1 MARSRP
7 RSADTTRSEI
17 LEQIRSSV
25 RISRVELAEKTGFT
39 EATISTV
46 VRRIIEEG
54 LVVEAGYS
62 ESTGGKRRTLLDIDR
77 SARFGIGIS
86 LARDSIT
93 AVVADLSGQPVG
105 TTRRPGADDL
115 DPERVIDRV
124 VEQVNELIEEFGIER
139 ARIVGIGVAG
149 AGPLDA
155 ATGTLQGR
163 QPSPVWRGYPLEE
176 RLEDV
181 SSMRVVL
188 DNDAT
193 CAALGEHWTDRRGT
207 VPAVSATVYMDDGIG
222 CGILIDGTVFHG
234 MSSNAGEIGHI
245 SLESDGPPCHCGS
258 RGCVEVYASPAAVI
272 ARALQDLDL
281 AAELGLSP
289 EPADRRD
296 SFEKV
301 AVAAASGHD
310 VALALIDDAASY
322 LARGIVTLSNILDLD
337 EVHLSGPGFA
347 VAGERYAAVAQRHL
361 DDGTFMRRIH
371 PVRVRVSAI
380 GADAAAIGAA
390 TLILQHELTP
400 HTASFSRRGR
410 RDLDSR

>member
-1 MARSRP
+1 MPRSRP

-77 SARFGIGIS
+77 SARYGVGVS
-86 LARDSIT
+86 LARDRIT
-93 AVVADLSGQPVG
+93 AVVADLAGQPVG
-105 TTRRPGADDL
+105 TSRRDGADDL
-115 DPERVIDRV
+115 EPDLVIARV
-124 VEQVNELIEEFGIER
+124 VEQVDELIEELGIDR
-139 ARIVGIGVAG
+139 DRIVGIGVAG

-155 ATGTLQGR
+155 ASGTLQGR
-163 QPSPVWRGYPLEE
+163 QPSPVWRGYALEE
-176 RLEDV
+176 RLERA
-181 SSMRVVL
+181 SGMRVVL

-193 CAALGEHWTDRRGT
+193 CAALGEHWTDRRGA

-234 MSSNAGEIGHI
+234 MSSNAGEVGHI

-258 RGCVEVYASPAAVI
+258 RGCVEVYASPAAVS
-272 ARALQDLDL
+272 ARALQDLELVD
-281 AAELGLSP
+281 ELGLVP
-289 EPADRRD
+289 RADRRD
-296 SFEKV
+296 NFEAV
-301 AVAAASGHD
+301 AIAAASGHRD
-310 VALALIDDAASY
+310 ALALIEDAASY
-322 LARGIVTLSNILDLD
+322 LARGIVVLSNILDLD

-347 VAGERYAAVAQRHL
+347 AAGELYAAVAQRHL
-361 DDGTFMRRIH
+361 DAGTFMRRIH
-371 PVRVRVSAI
+371 PVRVHVSNI

-390 TLILQHELTP
+390 ALILQHELTP
-400 HTASFSRRGR
+400 HTAVFSRRAR
-410 RDLDSR
+410 A